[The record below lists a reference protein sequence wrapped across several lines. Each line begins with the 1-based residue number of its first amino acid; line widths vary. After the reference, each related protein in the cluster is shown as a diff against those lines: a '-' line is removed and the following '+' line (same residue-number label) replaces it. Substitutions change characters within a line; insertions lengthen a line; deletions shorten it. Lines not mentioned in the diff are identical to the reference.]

1 MTTIGPQPAAT
12 PVVVMASPEPNLL
25 IRVIW
30 FIFIGWWLSQLVLL
44 LGWLLNL
51 TILLIPAGVFVLN
64 RIPQAATLK
73 SSRKALRVRVDEETG
88 VQVVEM
94 VDREQLPMWQRAVYF
109 LLVGWWASLI
119 WLELAWLFGV
129 LIVTLPLS
137 FWMFGATGKV
147 TTLRR

>member
-1 MTTIGPQPAAT
+1 MSMIQQNSPI
-12 PVVVMASPEPNLL
+12 VVMASPEPNLL

-30 FIFIGWWLSQLVLL
+30 FVFVGWWLSWLMIL
-44 LGWLLNL
+44 LGWFLNL
-51 TILLIPAGVFVLN
+51 TLILIPAGVFVLN

-73 SSRKALRVRVDEETG
+73 SSRKDLRHTIDAATG
-88 VQVVEM
+88 VHIVEM

-109 LLVGWWASLI
+109 LLVGWWASFL
-119 WLELAWLFGV
+119 WLQMAWLFGV